1 MRHHVEKDFKK
12 AGYKQNPLDK
22 TVFLWFEDLG
32 EEDQLQAIVLVFVD
46 DIRVYMTAWF
56 EHNKF
61 AQLQGMYRFRFWSFD
76 NYKDVGGHYS
86 HSPGEVST
94 FS

>member
-32 EEDQLQAIVLVFVD
+32 EED
-46 DIRVYMTAWF
+46 
-56 EHNKF
+56 
-61 AQLQGMYRFRFWSFD
+61 S
-76 NYKDVGGHYS
+76 YKRLS
-86 HSPGEVST
+86 WCLWTTSVST
-94 FS
+94 